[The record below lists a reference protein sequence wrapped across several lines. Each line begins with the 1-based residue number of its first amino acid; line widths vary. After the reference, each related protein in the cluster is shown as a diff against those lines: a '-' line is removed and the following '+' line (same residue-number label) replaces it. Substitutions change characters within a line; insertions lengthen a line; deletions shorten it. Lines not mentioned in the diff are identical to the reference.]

1 MYPKYLTVVAEFL
14 AKPGKEDE
22 LRKELLAL
30 VEPTRGEKGCV
41 QYDVHEEQGR
51 PGHFLFYENWTS
63 RAELEAHARSAH
75 IEGLFAR
82 VGELVTE
89 EPRILFFDRIA

>member
-1 MYPKYLTVVAEFL
+1 MYPKYLTVVAEFQ
-14 AKPGKEDE
+14 AKPGKEEE
-22 LRKELLAL
+22 LRRELLAL

-41 QYDVHEEQGR
+41 QYDVHEEQGK

-63 RAELEAHARSAH
+63 RAELDAHADSAH
-75 IEGLFAR
+75 LKRLFGL
-82 VGELVTE
+82 VGGMVTE